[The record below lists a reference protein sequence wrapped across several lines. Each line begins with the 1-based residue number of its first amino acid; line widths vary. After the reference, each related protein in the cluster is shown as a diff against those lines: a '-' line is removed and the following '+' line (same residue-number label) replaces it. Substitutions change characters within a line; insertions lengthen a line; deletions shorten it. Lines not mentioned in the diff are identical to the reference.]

1 MDQHVDLTV
10 AMSKYDDAMP
20 KLKALVLSSDSETVP
35 DVPAADIK
43 YARALAQ
50 LLEAQ
55 AKVCLADYP
64 VQSGGLGMGG

>member
-1 MDQHVDLTV
+1 
-10 AMSKYDDAMP
+10 MSKYDDAMP

-50 LLEAQ
+50 LLETQ